1 MTIAATSY
9 ATRTGPRSDSSGQRP
24 GIHANGYRFGSGR
37 FVEANSLPEKNVAII
52 VDGASIA
59 KQGYELLTFDGG
71 FLAWFD
77 DILDAVD
84 ALKVNV
90 LAGKVVRC
98 TDRALLKHKLRKV
111 RA

>member
-1 MTIAATSY
+1 MS
-9 ATRTGPRSDSSGQRP
+9 RQ
-24 GIHANGYRFGSGR
+24 GIHENGYRFGNGT
-37 FVEANSLPEKNVAII
+37 FVTAAPLPGPQGPII
-52 VDGASIA
+52 VEGASIA

-84 ALKVNV
+84 ALKINQ

-98 TDRALLKHKLRKV
+98 ADRALLKHKLRKV